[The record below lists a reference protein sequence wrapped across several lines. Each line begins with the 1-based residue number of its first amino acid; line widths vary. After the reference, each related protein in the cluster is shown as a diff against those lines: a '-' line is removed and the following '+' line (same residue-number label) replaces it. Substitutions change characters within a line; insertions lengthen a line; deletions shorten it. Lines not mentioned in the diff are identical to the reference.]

1 MQKRNE
7 VIFAGLG
14 GMGVLLSGELLT
26 RSAAKQYKHAL
37 WLPNYTTSQRG
48 APCNCIVIIS
58 DEEIY
63 SPLID
68 QTDVVVVMSPSELST
83 FGKRAKPGG
92 IIIAESFG
100 LAEKSDRDDITF
112 VEMPAI
118 QTAMKRGSMMGSNL
132 VAFGFLLAISSM
144 VSLENARESIE
155 EKFSGKKAALTNNME
170 LFEEGLDLGRNALA

>member
-1 MQKRNE
+1 MQERNE

-26 RSAAKQYKHAL
+26 RAAARQYKHAL

-58 DEEIY
+58 NEEIY

-68 QTDVVVVMSPSELST
+68 QTDVVVVMSPSEYGA

-92 IIIAESFG
+92 IIINESFG
-100 LAEKSDRDDITF
+100 LTEKPDRDDVTSL
-112 VEMPAI
+112 EMPAI
-118 QTAMKRGSMMGSNL
+118 QTAMKRGSMMGANL
-132 VAFGFLLAISSM
+132 VAFGFLLGVTNM
-144 VSLENARESIE
+144 VSIENARQSIE
-155 EKFSGKKAALTNNME
+155 EKFSGKEAALRNNME
-170 LFEEGLDLGRNALA
+170 LFEEGLGLGGNALP